1 MPSQECRLQAVLC
14 HSNNWEKAAYLVR
27 VVKEAQLV
35 MQFEEGTVGKVTA
48 HECVGQPPGACSTG
62 FSTELRCC

>member
-14 HSNNWEKAAYLVR
+14 HSKTWEEAAHLVR

-35 MQFEEGTVGKVTA
+35 MQFEEGSVGKVTA
-48 HECVGQPPGACSTG
+48 HQCVGQPPGACSTSL
-62 FSTELRCC
+62 STEP